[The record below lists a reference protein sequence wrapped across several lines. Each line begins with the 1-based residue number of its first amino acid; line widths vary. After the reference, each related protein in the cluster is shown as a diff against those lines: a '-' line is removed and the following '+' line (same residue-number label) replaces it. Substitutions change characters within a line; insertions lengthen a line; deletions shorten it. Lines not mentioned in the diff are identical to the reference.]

1 MFALSANLWHNIHSR
16 ECLAQHQRVAWR
28 SGSAG
33 ALQAQGRGFKSLR
46 DHQKYSQVIAY
57 FRGGGLFSFSGF
69 LRAESANQPRMA
81 QDSSCGFL
89 LTSRI
94 HRCANHA
101 PTAPS
106 AAAARRCSRCLLVRQ
121 MIDWGHGARH
131 TFPQCLRLSAVRGR
145 LADGSRAVCRRW
157 PDGSGAVPGRL
168 QTGHSRDRLTVMRG
182 HNAQCFLRTR
192 DGMAHEEDN
201 VGRPGL
207 RAVLLIMRRAV
218 HGRGARGGR

>member
-1 MFALSANLWHNIHSR
+1 MNL
-16 ECLAQHQRVAWR
+16 ADMADR
-28 SGSAG
+28 SGVSP
-33 ALQAQGRGFKSLR
+33 GRKLIGGGFKSLR

-69 LRAESANQPRMA
+69 VRTESANQPRMA
-81 QDSSCGFL
+81 QGSRCGFL

-106 AAAARRCSRCLLVRQ
+106 AAAACCCSRCLLVRQ

-168 QTGHSRDRLTVMRG
+168 P
-182 HNAQCFLRTR
+182 
-192 DGMAHEEDN
+192 DGSKRVILEI
-201 VGRPGL
+201 V
-207 RAVLLIMRRAV
+207 
-218 HGRGARGGR
+218 